1 MAGVIERSEANGGW
15 PAAQEQGGRCE
26 SRVDDDGHAT
36 NAIEICARENLGDN
50 TEERYVRVGGEEEK
64 NYSTDSN
71 GV

>member
-36 NAIEICARENLGDN
+36 NAREICARENLGEK
-50 TEERYVRVGGEEEK
+50 TEERCGGEEEK